1 MDKAAKGIIA
11 IDYGRKRVGIAGC
24 QAEISIAFGITTL
37 VIQGLNDLLKQLEPI
52 LEERSVS
59 EIVIGFPITLGDK
72 PGTLKDDVLKFRER
86 LTDEGYI
93 VHLVDEA
100 LSSVKAAGKLQQ
112 RGRRAKKG
120 DFDRTAAAII
130 LQEYLD
136 GYLPPLSE
144 EEINQG

>member
-24 QAEISIAFGITTL
+24 QAGISIAFGITTL
-37 VIQGLNDLLKQLEPI
+37 VIQGLNDLLKQLGPI

-72 PGTLKDDVLKFRER
+72 PGTLKDDILKLKER
-86 LTDEGYI
+86 LTAAGYT
-93 VHLVDEA
+93 VCLVDEA
-100 LSSVKAAGKLQQ
+100 LSSVKAAGKLRQ
-112 RGRRAKKG
+112 RGRRAEKG

-136 GYLPPLSE
+136 GYLPPLGE
-144 EEINQG
+144 EEINQD